1 MPEPIFT
8 LIQQKKEERE
18 IGQLLQYN
26 EKSQHFGLALAP
38 EQAKELVM
46 YRNESLR
53 KYQRVEF
60 GKGILEELIFQFC
73 DSQYINQDNYL
84 DTLKKLQEI
93 FYLFK
98 NETQEKMSD
107 SELLNF
113 MKEQFETVCYG
124 DLEYLSTTCLAR
136 LSQAIRS
143 GYSNHMAKDGRGV
156 LEDVDE
162 EVRWDPDLYYQ
173 VLKELTW
180 R

>member
-1 MPEPIFT
+1 MSEPIFT
-8 LIQQKKEERE
+8 LIQQQKEERE

-26 EKSQHFGLALAP
+26 EKSQHFGLALSL
-38 EQAKELVM
+38 EQAKELMM

-73 DSQYINQDNYL
+73 DSQYINISNYL
-84 DTLKKLQEI
+84 QTLEKLQDI

-113 MKEQFETVCYG
+113 MKEQFETVCFG

-136 LSQAIRS
+136 LSQAIRK
-143 GYSNHMAKDGRGV
+143 GYGGHMGKDGQGI

-173 VLKELTW
+173 VLKEITW
-180 R
+180 D